1 VPQRATVSP
10 KFLAVPTQVAPIVPQ
25 VSGARSRMPA
35 VLAQV
40 APVQTNI
47 MAFLTDVTVIAPDL
61 PVLVPDP
68 GSLGH
73 QRSGSDD
80 QGAGEEEAR
89 EQFQAFHLCILE

>member
-1 VPQRATVSP
+1 MPQRATVSP
-10 KFLAVPTQVAPIVPQ
+10 KF
-25 VSGARSRMPA
+25 PA

-47 MAFLTDVTVIAPDL
+47 MAFLTDLTVIAPDL

-89 EQFQAFHLCILE
+89 EQFQAFHLCIL